1 MAFTDFFRLPVPPHQ
16 PFLRPFIKMQ
26 GLRNHFVFV
35 DQRHGGPILTKAEI
49 IRICDVHEGV
59 GADQVI
65 TICPPRPEAAAQGA
79 YIFMGIHDIDG
90 GEAEACGNATRCMAH
105 LLFDETGRT
114 EVLIDS
120 LGGLLHCRKTG
131 ATAVSVTL
139 GPVTVT
145 DAHLPLASGPLKD
158 GVALSIGNPHAV
170 FFVDGEVEI
179 PAFAPAI
186 AGDPLFPNSVNVGV
200 AQVVDEATLKLA
212 VWERP
217 GILTEA
223 CGTGACVAAYAAR
236 LRGLVTTDDVTVHLP
251 GGTLNIRLL
260 EDGRVTMTGPA
271 AFCCAGYV

>member
-1 MAFTDFFRLPVPPHQ
+1 MAITDFFRHPVPPHQ

-35 DQRHGGPILTKAEI
+35 DRRAGGPGLSTAEI

-65 TICPPRPEAAAQGA
+65 TIDPPRPEAAARGA
-79 YIFMGIHDIDG
+79 YAFMGIYDIDG
-90 GEAEACGNATRCMAH
+90 TEAEACGNATRCMAH

-120 LGGLLHCRKTG
+120 LGGLLHCRRTSDM
-131 ATAVSVTL
+131 AVSVTL
-139 GPVTVT
+139 GPITLVNE
-145 DAHLPLASGPLKD
+145 HLPLTSGPLKD
-158 GVALSIGNPHAV
+158 GLALNIGNPHAV

-186 AGDPLFPNSVNVGV
+186 ARDPLFPNSVNVGV

-223 CGTGACVAAYAAR
+223 CGTGACVAAYAGR
-236 LRGLVTTDDVTVHLP
+236 LRGFIRGDDVTVHLP
-251 GGTLNIRLL
+251 GGPLHIRLL
-260 EDGRVTMTGPA
+260 DDGRAIMTGPA